1 MCTVKFSSSEIRSWP
16 CKCVTNKL
24 MYICI
29 KYMYITLS
37 LFRPVFIDKMY
48 GVIKGMAASTES
60 IERTSQAEKSV
71 LDPLKG
77 AL

>member
-1 MCTVKFSSSEIRSWP
+1 
-16 CKCVTNKL
+16 
-24 MYICI
+24 
-29 KYMYITLS
+29 MYITLS

-48 GVIKGMAASTES
+48 GVIKGIAATTES
-60 IERTSQAEKSV
+60 SQADKSV

>member
-1 MCTVKFSSSEIRSWP
+1 MCTVKFSSSEIRTWP

-48 GVIKGMAASTES
+48 GVIKGIAASTES
-60 IERTSQAEKSV
+60 SQAEKSV

>member
-48 GVIKGMAASTES
+48 GVIKGIAATTES
-60 IERTSQAEKSV
+60 SQADKSV

>member
-48 GVIKGMAASTES
+48 GVIKGIAASTES
-60 IERTSQAEKSV
+60 SQAEKSV